1 MGMFVKP
8 LLCLLAAASAAIAAQ
23 EAAREQGPRQVGE
36 TGERIATLVRNAEAF
51 GFSGAV
57 LAAKDGVVVA
67 AVAVG
72 HADPDGQAPNTPDTL
87 FDIAS
92 ATKQFTGAAVMRLVQ
107 DGKLDLD
114 APIRQILPETPD
126 NCSAITVRH
135 LLQHTSGIPSSNY
148 TRIGKTFKMVLAE
161 YLRGGPTSPPGTRF
175 DYWNQ
180 GYVILSEIIARAS
193 GTSYTN
199 YCAAQLFAPAG
210 MTSTRFTG
218 DPPPDI
224 EGVTVAIGGSESG
237 QHRSALAHPYGNSYG
252 FQYRGTG
259 GVVTNVWDLWRWDR
273 ALRRVGVDAIL
284 DGEALSTLLQPGR
297 QNYACGW
304 FVTTD
309 GRGRT
314 MQHHDGS
321 VRGFTCSIARL
332 PDDDGCIFVL
342 ANRDDAPTSEVLRE
356 VHAILFGDLEEA
368 LEVPAPLPPALA
380 GEISG
385 RFKDAEGSVLVL
397 SNIGLETRV
406 TIYWATQIGPGTHA
420 HLGVA
425 ADGEIVLFGWDEGAP
440 LTLEENE
447 HGSIVAI
454 DIEGRRWVR
463 AP

>member
-72 HADPDGQAPNTPDTL
+72 HADLEGVAPNTPDTL
-87 FDIAS
+87 FEIAS

-114 APIRQILPETPD
+114 APIKQILPETPD
-126 NCSAITVRH
+126 NCRAITVRH

-161 YLRGGPTSPPGTRF
+161 YLRGGPTSPPGTTF

-199 YCAAQLFAPAG
+199 YCAAQLFEPAG
-210 MTSTRFTG
+210 MTLTRFNG

-224 EGVTVAIGGSESG
+224 EGVTVAVGRSVSG
-237 QHRSALAHPYGNSYG
+237 QHRSALAHPYGNTYG

-273 ALRRVGVDAIL
+273 ALRRVGDDAIL
-284 DGEALSTLLQPGR
+284 QGEALSTLFQPGR

-309 GRGRT
+309 SRGRT
-314 MQHHDGS
+314 MQHHGGS
-321 VRGFTCSIARL
+321 VRGFACSIARF

-342 ANRDDAPTSEVLRE
+342 ANRDDAPTRE
-356 VHAILFGDLEEA
+356 VWHAVHRILFFDPEDA
-368 LEVPAPLPPALA
+368 LEMPAPLPPALA
-380 GEISG
+380 GELAG
-385 RFKDAEGSVLVL
+385 RFKDADGNVLVL
-397 SNIGLETRV
+397 SNVGVETRA
-406 TIYWATQIGPGTHA
+406 TIYWTTQWGVRTHA

-425 ADGEIVLFGWDEGAP
+425 ADGEPALFEWRESTP
-440 LTLEENE
+440 LKLEEDEN
-447 HGSIVAI
+447 GSIVAI
-454 DIEGRRWVR
+454 DIHGRRWVR